1 MLLVK
6 TKSPISGNRKD
17 QVKADKQAKCQAQRD
32 NDSRGEQR
40 VKWMEATA
48 YQGQPISSQ
57 QS

>member
-6 TKSPISGNRKD
+6 TKSPISGNRKE

-40 VKWMEATA
+40 VK
-48 YQGQPISSQ
+48 
-57 QS
+57 

>member
-17 QVKADKQAKCQAQRD
+17 QVKADKQAQRD

-40 VKWMEATA
+40 VK
-48 YQGQPISSQ
+48 
-57 QS
+57 